1 MNYHHTAQAADMEVT
16 VALGEDYPD
25 LRNTVRQ
32 ICKGFPGEYWRK
44 LDNQSGYPTE
54 FVAALTEAGF
64 LGALIPE
71 EYGGSGLPLRAAA
84 VILEEINANG
94 CSASPAHAQMYI
106 MGTLLRHGS
115 ELQKRTYLPEIAAGR
130 LRLQAFGV
138 TEPNTG
144 SDTTQLKTR
153 AERQGDVYVVNGQ
166 KVWTSRALHSDLML
180 LLARTTPVD
189 KVKKRTEGLSVF
201 LVDLREAKGNGMEI
215 RPIKAMI
222 NHNTTEVFIENLKVP
237 AANLIG
243 EEGHGFRYILDG
255 MNAERILVASECV
268 GDGRW
273 LLNKGVAY
281 ANERRVFGRSIGQNQ
296 AIQFPLARAY
306 AELEAADMMCR
317 RAAALFQA
325 GQPCGADANIA
336 KLLASEA
343 TWKAADTTFQTHG
356 GFAFAQEY
364 DIERKWREVRIY
376 QTAPISTNMVLA
388 YVAQHVLGLPRSY

>member
-1 MNYHHTAQAADMEVT
+1 
-16 VALGEDYPD
+16 
-25 LRNTVRQ
+25 
-32 ICKGFPGEYWRK
+32 
-44 LDNQSGYPTE
+44 
-54 FVAALTEAGF
+54 
-64 LGALIPE
+64 
-71 EYGGSGLPLRAAA
+71 
-84 VILEEINANG
+84 
-94 CSASPAHAQMYI
+94 MYI

-115 ELQKRTYLPEIAAGR
+115 EQQKRSYLPEIAAGR

-180 LLARTTPVD
+180 LLARTTPLDQVRGRSD
-189 KVKKRTEGLSVF
+189 GLSVF
-201 LVDLREAKGNGMEI
+201 LVDLREAKGNGIEI

-222 NHNTTEVFIENLKVP
+222 NHNTTEMFFENLKVP

-243 EEGHGFRYILDG
+243 EEGKGFRYILDG

-281 ANERRVFGRSIGQNQ
+281 ASERQVFGRPIGQNQ

-325 GQPCGADANIA
+325 GRPCGADANIA

-356 GFAFAQEY
+356 GFAFAREY